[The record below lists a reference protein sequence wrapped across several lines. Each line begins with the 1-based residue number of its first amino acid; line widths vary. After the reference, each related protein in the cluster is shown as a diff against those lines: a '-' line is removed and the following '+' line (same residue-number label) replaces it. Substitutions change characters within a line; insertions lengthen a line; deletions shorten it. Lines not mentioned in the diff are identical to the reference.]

1 MLNIK
6 SIKFVG
12 MGAFIYYNNF
22 FLDGGGECLIE
33 RCLFE
38 WGVYLIIWHFSGA
51 FNQEG
56 HWFEW

>member
-22 FLDGGGECLIE
+22 FLDGGGGVFNWEVFIWMG
-33 RCLFE
+33 RLFNNMT
-38 WGVYLIIWHFSGA
+38 F
-51 FNQEG
+51 
-56 HWFEW
+56 